1 LPPSSYSLVAG
12 VGGVDSYF
20 IRWQNS
26 NVVIKL
32 IVFAIGS
39 LGIIFLF
46 LKSASKLRSYG
57 FFRFLAFESI
67 LVLILFN
74 VEHWFRNPFSIAQII
89 SWLLLIASVV
99 MVSSGFYMLRM
110 FGKPKDVIDDTT
122 VLVTRGIY
130 KYIRHPLY
138 SSLLLLGWGVFLKD
152 VSLVSLALVL
162 VASGFLVCMAKVEE
176 KENIKKFGE
185 EYSSYIKAT
194 KMFIPFII

>member
-1 LPPSSYSLVAG
+1 MWLG
-12 VGGVDSYF
+12 FEGDEGRDVDSHF

-26 NVVIKL
+26 SVIIKL

-39 LGIIFLF
+39 LGIIFLS
-46 LKSASKLRSYG
+46 LKSTSKLRSYG
-57 FFRFLAFESI
+57 FFRFFAFESI

-74 VEHWFRNPFSIAQII
+74 VEHWFRNPFSVLQII
-89 SWLLLIASVV
+89 SWLLLIASVII
-99 MVSSGFYMLRM
+99 VSYGFYMLRM
-110 FGKPKDVIDDTT
+110 FGKPKEEIDDTT
-122 VLVTRGIY
+122 VLVKRGIY

-162 VASGFLVCMAKVEE
+162 VASGFLVSMARVEE
-176 KENIKKFGE
+176 KENIQKFGDD
-185 EYSSYIKAT
+185 YSEYIKTT